1 MIVLLAASAIYMSAL
16 QAGIAG
22 PTDAFR
28 GCLRDAAT
36 KAKSEKV
43 TGDAIEAYLKHAC
56 TPQMGTL
63 TDALVAFRI
72 KNGMTRKAAASDA
85 AMTVDD
91 YVATPSDNYKFMV
104 NMDAKQASAAAAA
117 VAVKAAPAAAA
128 KPAMLAAPTVTPAAA
143 PSQPPKP

>member
-1 MIVLLAASAIYMSAL
+1 MIALLAASAIYMSAL

-28 GCLRDAAT
+28 GCLRDAAS

-43 TGDAIEAYLKHAC
+43 TGDGIEAYLKKSC
-56 TPQMGTL
+56 TAQMGTL
-63 TDALVAFRI
+63 TDALVAFRM

-91 YVATPSDNYKFMV
+91 YVSTPADNYKFMA
-104 NMDAKQASAAAAA
+104 NMDT
-117 VAVKAAPAAAA
+117 KATPAAAA
-128 KPAMLAAPTVTPAAA
+128 PVAVAGPVAATTAKATPAAA

>member
-1 MIVLLAASAIYMSAL
+1 MIALLAASALYMSAL

-28 GCLRDAAT
+28 GCLRAATT

-43 TGDAIEAYLKHAC
+43 TADGIEAYLKNAC

-63 TDALVAFRI
+63 SAALIAFRM
-72 KNGMTRKAAASDA
+72 KNGMTHKEATSDA

-91 YVATPSDNYKFMV
+91 YISTPADNYKFLV
-104 NMDAKQASAAAAA
+104 GQETKQAAASP
-117 VAVKAAPAAAA
+117 PAASPAPTA
-128 KPAMLAAPTVTPAAA
+128 KPVLTPASVPTSV
-143 PSQPPKP
+143 PSQPPKS

>member
-1 MIVLLAASAIYMSAL
+1 MIALLAASAIYMSAL

-28 GCLRDAAT
+28 GCLRDAAS

-43 TGDAIEAYLKHAC
+43 AGDGIETYLKKSC
-56 TPQMGTL
+56 TAQMSTL
-63 TDALVAFRI
+63 TEALVAFRM
-72 KNGMTRKAAASDA
+72 KNGMSRKAAADDA

-91 YVATPSDNYKFMV
+91 YVSTPADNYKFMSS
-104 NMDAKQASAAAAA
+104 MDAKQAQAATAAAAPSA
-117 VAVKAAPAAAA
+117 TPAPKAAA
-128 KPAMLAAPTVTPAAA
+128 VTPAAA